1 MGSGSRAVL
10 VLVAAGLAIA
20 PPCALASSHKFGL
33 DIVQPKLLSSRNDS
47 FTPSSHVDFDPSKS
61 KVFSY
66 EGFLSRM
73 ECGHLVSTVIYPI
86 IHRVIFNDGATN
98 ILAGLLFRLA
108 DSKDIVVSKIED
120 RISLWSFIPKGIACS
135 LQLLFCNSH
144 GESMQ
149 ILKYGANKSDPNKEE
164 TQSSSGANRL
174 VTFFMHLSDTPSFPI
189 PSGLE
194 LNSRIALPLTGFTVL
209 TRSLIAESRYTVK
222 PVKGNVILLFNSR
235 PDGISD
241 KDNHYEA
248 CCVLEREKWLV
259 IKHMHASKIVKSKP
273 SPASEDD
280 GCTDEDGNC
289 VSWAAAG
296 ECDKNPVF
304 MIGSPYYYGTCRKS
318 CFFCFRPL
326 PLGMSLSIFVV

>member
-1 MGSGSRAVL
+1 
-10 VLVAAGLAIA
+10 
-20 PPCALASSHKFGL
+20 
-33 DIVQPKLLSSRNDS
+33 
-47 FTPSSHVDFDPSKS
+47 
-61 KVFSY
+61 
-66 EGFLSRM
+66 
-73 ECGHLVSTVIYPI
+73 
-86 IHRVIFNDGATN
+86 
-98 ILAGLLFRLA
+98 
-108 DSKDIVVSKIED
+108 
-120 RISLWSFIPKGIACS
+120 
-135 LQLLFCNSH
+135 
-144 GESMQ
+144 MQ

-174 VTFFMHLSDTPSFPI
+174 VTFFMHLSDIKQGGETVFP
-189 PSGLE
+189 
-194 LNSRIALPLTGFTVL
+194 
-209 TRSLIAESRYTVK
+209 K